1 MLNVSTAFKQ
11 KLYNDERAYLNTLQI
26 TLKDN
31 TRLTIDNVH
40 IMSNGVSFEDA
51 VGEDNS
57 FTSLGATVCNSFTA
71 ILYNLDD
78 TYSDYV
84 FEGAKCT
91 WYVGLNVPNG
101 NTETPEMLKK
111 GVFTVDSATYND
123 YTVTLTML
131 DNMEQFDRP
140 YSMSTL
146 TYPATLDAIVR
157 DACSICGVTLATNS
171 LQFPHRDYSVATR
184 PEDGSTT
191 FREVISWC
199 ATIAGRFARCNADGE
214 LELKWFNTSAF
225 EEAVNYDGGIFDS
238 SNPYSTGAN
247 INGGTFN
254 PWNDVATI
262 GNEEFTTPIP
272 LHYITS
278 LNTQSFGVDDIIIT
292 GVKIRV
298 RIEDTTQ
305 SASEQE
311 FSTGTDNYIV
321 EVSDNPFITVDTA
334 PTVLSWLATQLI
346 GLQFRQCN
354 VTHPNDPTIEAG
366 DVGLIWDRNG
376 DEHNVLVTR
385 VTFAPNEL
393 QTIVCG
399 AETVSKNQSTR
410 VSSQTKSYIE
420 ARKQLRQQRNEYQA
434 AMDDLRD
441 AIENADGL
449 YETDVV
455 QQDSSVIRYLH
466 NKPDLADS
474 DIQIVIS
481 NVGVTMT
488 PDGGDHWYGLRV
500 DGTLIASIL
509 NTIGINADWIN
520 SGTLTIT
527 DSNGVETFYANTST
541 GTVRIKASVFSLNGD
556 TIQDIASASATTAAN
571 AAIAGQT
578 QTDIFN
584 KLTNN
589 GQAQGIYLQNGQL
602 YISFNYAKGG
612 TLTLGGN
619 NNVSGTLIIN
629 DRYNDTRAL
638 FNNESLYMYETTNNY
653 FGTDYQDTL
662 HIIGTRL
669 NFYDNLNINRAVASL
684 VFSHSFESGSSDVYD
699 ELSMFGRDAIL
710 RLHTSSG
717 SYKRYYAQIPTDL
730 SGIPSSWEGYHH
742 IFSGKILI
750 FDSTYIDDSV
760 TITGS
765 ISVRG
770 NKSRQVST
778 ESYSDRLLY
787 CYETPSPLFGDIGE
801 GVIGEDGKCYVWLD
815 PIFAQT
821 IRTSN
826 YQVFLQSYSPSSVY
840 VLERTDA
847 YFVVCGE
854 PGAKFGWELK
864 AKQADYAERRM
875 DIVTADKQESIDYGQ
890 LAENHIT
897 ELSKG
902 RYLE

>member
-31 TRLTIDNVH
+31 TSLTIDNEH

-140 YSMSTL
+140 YSISTL

-334 PTVLSWLATQLI
+334 PTILAWLATQLI

-474 DIQIVIS
+474 NIQIVIS
-481 NVGVTMT
+481 NVGVAMT
-488 PDGGDHWYGLRV
+488 PDGGDHWYGLTV
-500 DGTLIASIL
+500 DGTLIASIM
-509 NTIGINADWIN
+509 NTIGINFDW
-520 SGTLTIT
+520 GT
-527 DSNGVETFYANTST
+527 
-541 GTVRIKASVFSLNGD
+541 
-556 TIQDIASASATTAAN
+556 
-571 AAIAGQT
+571 
-578 QTDIFN
+578 
-584 KLTNN
+584 
-589 GQAQGIYLQNGQL
+589 
-602 YISFNYAKGG
+602 GG
-612 TLTLGGN
+612 TLTLGGS
-619 NNVSGTLIIN
+619 NNVNGLLRVLNASGTQVGQWSKDGIN
-629 DRYNDTRAL
+629 ITSGSINLGNGNFVVTTGGALTAKSLTANDYLYVDGNSSSL
-638 FNNESLYMYETTNNY
+638 FKIPLYPYDGDHYFKISNGGIETVA
-653 FGTDYQDTL
+653 
-662 HIIGTRL
+662 
-669 NFYDNLNINRAVASL
+669 RAVPYASSTPYDVKIRYGYVNGSNGAPIRIENDSADEYTSLFSGVVISYTSNGGL
-684 VFSHSFESGSSDVYD
+684 VRIDPDFHHIWVSS
-699 ELSMFGRDAIL
+699 
-710 RLHTSSG
+710 
-717 SYKRYYAQIPTDL
+717 PT
-730 SGIPSSWEGYHH
+730 GSSWEY
-742 IFSGKILI
+742 S
-750 FDSTYIDDSV
+750 YIDPDYAWFMGDLRV
-760 TITGS
+760 NGTKTR
-765 ISVRG
+765 V
-770 NKSRQVST
+770 VDT
-778 ESYSDRLLY
+778 ENYSKRLLY
-787 CYETPSPLFGDIGE
+787 CYETPSPMFGDIGE
-801 GVIGEDGKCYVWLD
+801 GEIGEDGKCYVWLD

-826 YQVFLQSYSPSSVY
+826 YQVLLQSYSPSSVY
-840 VLERTDA
+840 VSERTDA

-854 PGAKFGWELK
+854 PNTSFGWELK
-864 AKQADYAERRM
+864 AKQADYAEKRL
-875 DIVTADKQESIDYGQ
+875 DKSDEDDRNITKQTNYGQ
-890 LAENHIT
+890 LAENHIN

>member
-31 TRLTIDNVH
+31 TKLTIDNEH

-51 VGEDNS
+51 VGEDSS
-57 FTSLGATVCNSFTA
+57 FTSLGATVCNSITV

-91 WYVGLNVPNG
+91 WYVGLNVSNG
-101 NTETPEMLKK
+101 DTETPEMIKK
-111 GVFTVDSATYND
+111 GVFTVDSATYSD

-146 TYPATLDAIVR
+146 TYPATLDSIVR
-157 DACSICGVTLATNS
+157 DACSICGVTLANSS
-171 LQFPHRDYSVATR
+171 LQFPHRDYLVATR

-225 EEAVNYDGGIFDS
+225 EEAVDYDGGIFDS

-247 INGGTFN
+247 IDGGSFN
-254 PWNDVATI
+254 PWNDGTTI

-298 RIEDTTQ
+298 KIEDTTQ
-305 SASEQE
+305 SASEQV
-311 FSTGTDNYIV
+311 FFTGTDNYIV
-321 EVSDNPFITVDTA
+321 EVSENPFITVNTA
-334 PTVLSWLATQLI
+334 PTVLSWLATLLI

-376 DEHNVLVTR
+376 DEHNILITR

-488 PDGGDHWYGLRV
+488 PDGGDHWYGITV
-500 DGTLIASIL
+500 DGTLIASIM
-509 NTIGINADWIN
+509 NTIGINFDW
-520 SGTLTIT
+520 GT
-527 DSNGVETFYANTST
+527 
-541 GTVRIKASVFSLNGD
+541 
-556 TIQDIASASATTAAN
+556 
-571 AAIAGQT
+571 
-578 QTDIFN
+578 
-584 KLTNN
+584 
-589 GQAQGIYLQNGQL
+589 
-602 YISFNYAKGG
+602 GG
-612 TLTLGGN
+612 TLTLGGRD
-619 NNVSGTLIIN
+619 NVNGLLRVLNASGTQVGQWGKDGIDI
-629 DRYNDTRAL
+629 T
-638 FNNESLYMYETTNNY
+638 
-653 FGTDYQDTL
+653 
-662 HIIGTRL
+662 
-669 NFYDNLNINRAVASL
+669 
-684 VFSHSFESGSSDVYD
+684 SGSLNLGNGNFVVTTGGALTAKSLTANDYLYVDGNSNSFFKIPLYPFDGDHYFQISNGGLNMVVQTGTGLDDIYIGFGNSRTISHAPLTIENPSTSKELHLYPSHLDIQSSTASFTKISGEEFRIYEYGGNSVVIAPDTARFDGDLNVY
-699 ELSMFGRDAIL
+699 G
-710 RLHTSSG
+710 T
-717 SYKRYYAQIPTDL
+717 
-730 SGIPSSWEGYHH
+730 
-742 IFSGKILI
+742 
-750 FDSTYIDDSV
+750 
-760 TITGS
+760 
-765 ISVRG
+765 
-770 NKSRQVST
+770 KSRVVNT
-778 ESYSDRLLY
+778 DDYFKRLLY
-787 CYETPSPLFGDIGE
+787 CYETPSPMFGDIGE
-801 GVIGEDGKCYVWLD
+801 GEIGEDGKCYVWLD
-815 PIFAQT
+815 PIFAHT

-826 YQVFLQSYSPSSVY
+826 YQVFLQSYFPSSVY
-840 VLERTDA
+840 VSERTDA

-854 PGAKFGWELK
+854 PNTSFGWELK
-864 AKQADYAERRM
+864 AKQSDFAERRL
-875 DIVTADKQESIDYGQ
+875 DIVNEFEKEEKIDYGQ
-890 LAENHIT
+890 LAENHIN